1 MLYRRIVKHQDQQF
15 GLILSSHIFVFD
27 VSIDWNKKGCWSIQL
42 QFKAFEKETARMTA
56 LPDME
61 IMNLGMINLN
71 YFYRGGTICPLLLR
85 DLQRRIIYL
94 VRQ

>member
-1 MLYRRIVKHQDQQF
+1 
-15 GLILSSHIFVFD
+15 
-27 VSIDWNKKGCWSIQL
+27 
-42 QFKAFEKETARMTA
+42 MTA

-71 YFYRGGTICPLLLR
+71 DFYRGGTICPLLLR